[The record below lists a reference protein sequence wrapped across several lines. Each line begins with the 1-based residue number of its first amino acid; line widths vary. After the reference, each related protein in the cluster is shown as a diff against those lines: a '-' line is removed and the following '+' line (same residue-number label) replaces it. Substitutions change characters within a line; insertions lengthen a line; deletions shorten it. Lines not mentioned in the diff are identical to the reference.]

1 MQEKTWYYEKW
12 VGRQAAFSPSRYVK
26 KLAICRGEGSKI
38 GQICQQIVIKSCQRR
53 GVEFKNGENLPT
65 SLMDDPY
72 GASTYYGH
80 FDILQLQDVGGQS
93 VFFLIGL

>member
-1 MQEKTWYYEKW
+1 MYLHNTQCSSSMIHS
-12 VGRQAAFSPSRYVK
+12 VRDQSFK

-93 VFFLIGL
+93 VFF